1 MTTTVESLLENYNPK
16 SKNEYENAIQEIMQE
31 ISLMGLWRAK
41 FFEHAAFYGGTS
53 LRILYGLNRFS
64 EDLDFS
70 LLKPDPTFNL
80 LPFLKAIEEE
90 LEISG
95 LNVIVEHKIKHPEAS
110 ICSAFLKTGTLETFI
125 RIGLDEPLK
134 KHTQSNEVIKIKLEI
149 DIDPPAGFATEVR
162 YLTKPVPFSVRT
174 CAPEDLFAG
183 KMHAVLCRPY
193 KVRVK
198 GRDWYDL
205 IWYVTKRF
213 RLHLAHLETRMRQS
227 GHYSSEK
234 PLTKKA
240 FINLLKEKILGLNL
254 HAAKEDI
261 RRFVRNPR
269 EVDGWS
275 TEFFLSL
282 LPQIEELLPEKEEIL
297 RR

>member
-1 MTTTVESLLENYNPK
+1 MKNNIEKLLELYNPK
-16 SKNEYENAIQEIMQE
+16 SKNEYSNAIQEIMQE

-53 LRILYGLNRFS
+53 LRILYGLDRFS

-70 LLKPDPTFNL
+70 LLEPNPTFNL

-95 LNVIVEHKIKHPEAS
+95 LKVSVEHKIKHPEES
-110 ICSAFLKTGTLETFI
+110 IRSAFLKAGTLETFI
-125 RIGLDEPLK
+125 RIGLDESLK
-134 KHTQSNEVIKIKLEI
+134 KHTQSNELIKIKLEI
-149 DIDPPAGFATEVR
+149 DIDPPPGFDTEVR

-174 CAPEDLFAG
+174 YAPGDLFAG

-205 IWYVTKRF
+205 IWYVTKGF
-213 RLHLAHLETRMRQS
+213 QLHLAHLEIRMRQS
-227 GHYSSEK
+227 GHYLSEK
-234 PLTKKA
+234 PLTEKKL
-240 FINLLKEKILGLNL
+240 IDLLEEKILGLNL

-261 RRFVRNPR
+261 RRFLKDSR
-269 EVDGWS
+269 ETDGWS
-275 TEFFLSL
+275 TEFFMSL
-282 LPQIEELLPEKEEIL
+282 LPQIQFSK
-297 RR
+297 

>member
-1 MTTTVESLLENYNPK
+1 MTTVIEDLLKNYRPK

-31 ISLMGLWRAK
+31 LALMGLWRAK

-53 LRILYGLNRFS
+53 LRILHGLNRFS

-70 LLKPDPTFNL
+70 LLKPDPVFNL

-95 LNVIVEHKIKHPEAS
+95 LQITVEHKIKHPEES
-110 ICSAFLKTGTLETFI
+110 IRSAFLKTGTLETFI

-134 KHTQSNEVIKIKLEI
+134 KYTQSNEVIKIKLEI
-149 DIDPPAGFATEVR
+149 DIDPPPNFTTEVL

-174 CAPEDLFAG
+174 YVPEDLFAG
-183 KMHAVLCRPY
+183 KMHALLCRPY

-198 GRDWYDL
+198 GRDWYDF
-205 IWYVTKRF
+205 IWYVKKGF
-213 RLHLAHLETRMRQS
+213 RLHLAHLEARMRQS
-227 GHYSSEK
+227 GHYLSEDA
-234 PLTKKA
+234 LTIDVFRELLEKKIIGIS
-240 FINLLKEKILGLNL
+240 F
-254 HAAKEDI
+254 HAAKDI
-261 RRFVRNPR
+261 KRFIQDPR

-282 LPQIEELLPEKEEIL
+282 LPRIQFKIFL
-297 RR
+297 

>member
-1 MTTTVESLLENYNPK
+1 MTTVIENLLKNYNPK

-31 ISLMGLWRAK
+31 LSLMGLWRAK

-53 LRILYGLNRFS
+53 LRILHGLNRFS

-70 LLKPDPTFNL
+70 LLKPDPAFNL
-80 LPFLKAIEEE
+80 LPFLKAIEDE

-95 LNVIVEHKIKHPEAS
+95 LQVTVEHKIKHPEES
-110 ICSAFLKTGTLETFI
+110 IRSAFLKTGTLETFI

-149 DIDPPAGFATEVR
+149 DIDPPPHFTTEIR

-174 CAPEDLFAG
+174 YVPEDLFAG
-183 KMHAVLCRPY
+183 KMHALLCRPY

-198 GRDWYDL
+198 GRDWYDF
-205 IWYVTKRF
+205 IWYVDKGF
-213 RLHLAHLETRMRQS
+213 QLHLAHLETRMRQS
-227 GHYSSEK
+227 GHYSSKEI
-234 PLTKKA
+234 LSNA
-240 FINLLKEKILGLNL
+240 VFLDLLKKKICGLNL

-261 RRFVRNPR
+261 KRFIQDPR

-275 TEFFLSL
+275 TEFFMSL
-282 LPQIEELLPEKEEIL
+282 LPRIQFLGMVQING
-297 RR
+297 